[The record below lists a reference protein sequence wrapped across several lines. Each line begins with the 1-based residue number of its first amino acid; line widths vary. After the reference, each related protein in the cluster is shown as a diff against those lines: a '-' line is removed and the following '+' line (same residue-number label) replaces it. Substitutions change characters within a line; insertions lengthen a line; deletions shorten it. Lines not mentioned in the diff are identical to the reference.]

1 MNICVYGAS
10 GTRLAAEYFDA
21 ARELGRELA
30 RRGHTLVFGGGARG
44 LMGACAEGAAEYDG
58 KIIGVAP
65 RFFDEPG
72 ILLKSCTDFIYTD
85 TMRERKAVMDERS
98 DAIITMPGGIGTYEE
113 FFEMLTAKQLGL
125 HSKPMVLLN
134 TLSCYAPLIEML
146 EKCAEDGF
154 MSRKCM
160 ELFSVCP
167 TPSEAVDAAEKK
179 QTLCGSIKK
188 LEEYAK

>member
-21 ARELGRELA
+21 ARELGREIA

-44 LMGACAEGAAEYDG
+44 LMGACAEGAAEHSG
-58 KIIGVAP
+58 RIIGVAP

-72 ILLKSCTDFIYTD
+72 ILLKTCTEFIYTD
-85 TMRERKAVMDERS
+85 TMRERKAIMDERS

-125 HSKPMVLLN
+125 HTKPMVLLN
-134 TLSCYAPLIEML
+134 TLSCYEPLMSML
-146 EKCAEDGF
+146 ERCAKDGF
-154 MSRKCM
+154 MSEKCM
-160 ELFSVCP
+160 ELISVCSS
-167 TPSEAVDAAEKK
+167 PSEAVDAAEAP
-179 QTLCGSIKK
+179 QTLRGSVKK
-188 LEEYAK
+188 LEDYAK